1 LSHKSNKGLVSHLD
15 HPLKVPIWIQV
26 VCENAE
32 IVILGID
39 VCFFG
44 IQDNLGTEIAINT
57 IAEHAD
63 LIKESI
69 L

>member
-1 LSHKSNKGLVSHLD
+1 LVSHLD
-15 HPLKVPIWIQV
+15 HALKVPIWTQV